1 MLLRK
6 TRRLLLI
13 ASTLAA
19 ASPAGAAEI
28 SSYFDSSARGQ
39 PRGDAGLTLSGD
51 KVRMAADLALRGN
64 DGATEI
70 VPHLSSAMRL
80 SPRMRLQTRFDLPDW
95 NTRTDLLDARVA
107 TQLNLQTP
115 TPFLH
120 EVEGDV
126 WRAPDG
132 QTGGRF
138 TLGFRQKL
146 WEDARSS
153 AITIQGKA
161 TFEKV
166 SARSERVAL
175 ETEVR
180 GLKSST
186 ATGHSALRLRIARS
200 RGAEPD
206 TSRSVAYDRSW
217 ELPSASQLAL
227 NVGMLQV
234 ARPDADSVEP
244 TLAVSWR
251 GEF

>member
-6 TRRLLLI
+6 TGRLLLI

-19 ASPAGAAEI
+19 MSTAGAAEL

-39 PRGDAGLTLSGD
+39 PRGDAGLALSGE
-51 KVRMAADLALRGN
+51 KIRMAADLALRGN
-64 DGATEI
+64 DRGTEI

-80 SPRMRLQTRFDLPDW
+80 SPRMRLETRFDLTDW
-95 NTRTDLLDARVA
+95 NARADLLDARVA
-107 TQLNLQTP
+107 TQLSVQTP

-120 EVEGDV
+120 ELEGDV

-146 WEDARSS
+146 SEGMGST

-217 ELPSASQLAL
+217 KLPSASQLAL

-234 ARPDADSVEP
+234 ERPDVDSVEP